1 MPIPVLFPILSSTLS
16 TNQFLVHVVDLLA
29 DIMHEDLQHQEL
41 SLCRLFQRCLTFQ
54 LVSHYTP
61 EG

>member
-29 DIMHEDLQHQEL
+29 DIMHEDLHHQEL
-41 SLCRLFQRCLTFQ
+41 IYVVCFKDA
-54 LVSHYTP
+54 
-61 EG
+61 

>member
-29 DIMHEDLQHQEL
+29 DIMHEDLHHQV
-41 SLCRLFQRCLTFQ
+41 FM
-54 LVSHYTP
+54 
-61 EG
+61 